1 MFLFERHMG
10 TSGAYNDG
18 RGYGPIVSH
27 WLQDIQEQIINWEGE
42 SASDYPIRVL
52 DLTEFTPLK
61 RIGQ

>member
-27 WLQDIQEQIINWEGE
+27 WLQDLQEQINSWEGE
-42 SASDYPIRVL
+42 NASEYQIQVL
-52 DLTEFTPLK
+52 DLTEFTPPQ
-61 RIGQ
+61 RMYP